1 MGGVGAQALRAMST
15 RWVLHVDLDQ
25 FQAAVEVRRNPD
37 LAGLPVIV
45 GGNGDPSE
53 PRKVVTCASY
63 PAREFGVHAGMPLRT
78 AARKCPDATFLPLDT
93 DAYDEASEEVMG
105 LLRDFGHP
113 VEVWGW
119 DEAYVGADVDD
130 PVHLAEQIREVVA
143 AGTGLSCSV
152 GISDNKQR
160 AKVATGFGKP
170 AGIYALTEDN
180 WMAVMGDREVDAL
193 WGVGP
198 KTAKKLAGMGI
209 TTVADLASTDA
220 QLLTS
225 TFGPTTGLWILLLAK
240 GGGDT
245 DVSAEPWV
253 PRSRSH
259 VITFPRDLTDRAE
272 IDSAVVELA
281 NQTLEEI
288 VGQGRVVTRVA
299 VTVRTKTFFTRT
311 KIRKLPS
318 VSTDAETI
326 TRTALEL
333 LGQFELDRPVRL
345 LGVRLELAP
354 PDGEHPRRAFRS
366 AGRRRDPVL
375 GFRRA
380 LATVQRFQ
388 NVSTV
393 RTARATRPRRW
404 PQRAREEDVDLP
416 HRQAVGP
423 PHRSLQQVQRPDV
436 GRRVNQESITAHA
449 PKDPVRDVFG

>member
-1 MGGVGAQALRAMST
+1 MSA

-25 FQAAVEVRRNPD
+25 FQAAVEVRRNPA
-37 LAGLPVIV
+37 LAGQPIIV
-45 GGNGDPSE
+45 GGNGDPNE

-63 PAREFGVHAGMPLRT
+63 PAREFGVRAGMPLRT

-93 DAYDEASEEVMG
+93 EAYDEASEEVMG
-105 LLRDFGHP
+105 LLRDLGHP

-119 DEAYVGADVDD
+119 DEAYLGADVED
-130 PVHLAEQIREVVA
+130 PFQLAEQIREVVA

-170 AGIYALTEDN
+170 AGTYALTEDN

-198 KTAKKLAGMGI
+198 KTTKKLAGMGI
-209 TTVADLASTDA
+209 TTVADLAATDA

-225 TFGPTTGLWILLLAK
+225 AFGPTTGLWILLLAK

-245 DVSAEPWV
+245 EVSAQPWV

-259 VITFPRDLTDRAE
+259 VITFPSDLTDRAE

-281 NQTLEEI
+281 TATLSEI
-288 VGQGRVVTRVA
+288 IGQGRIVTRVA

-318 VSTDAETI
+318 ASTDAELI
-326 TRTALEL
+326 TKTALEL
-333 LGQFELDRPVRL
+333 LDQFELDRPVRL

-354 PDGEHPRRAFRS
+354 P
-366 AGRRRDPVL
+366 AG
-375 GFRRA
+375 GY
-380 LATVQRFQ
+380 
-388 NVSTV
+388 
-393 RTARATRPRRW
+393 
-404 PQRAREEDVDLP
+404 
-416 HRQAVGP
+416 
-423 PHRSLQQVQRPDV
+423 
-436 GRRVNQESITAHA
+436 
-449 PKDPVRDVFG
+449 